1 MKSSLSSY
9 NFITANNIKIKSM
22 NTDYNGWANKQTW
35 NINLRY
41 EEMFADMAENQSY
54 DDLTHMADSFES
66 IVNELEYDNLAD
78 LSLAQEAVGNYLAAV
93 DWNEIAEHFYTED
106 EEEIDEEKDWVVTSE
121 VE

>member
-1 MKSSLSSY
+1 
-9 NFITANNIKIKSM
+9 M

-106 EEEIDEEKDWVVTSE
+106 EEEIDEEEDWVVTSE

>member
-54 DDLTHMADSFES
+54 DGS
-66 IVNELEYDNLAD
+66 
-78 LSLAQEAVGNYLAAV
+78 
-93 DWNEIAEHFYTED
+93 
-106 EEEIDEEKDWVVTSE
+106 
-121 VE
+121 